1 MKVAL
6 FVEGSVPHG
15 PKDHCARLW
24 NHTLLP
30 ALERAPVACIIPIGK
45 DAITRL
51 LGLRA
56 SSSAPGLD
64 ARIVE
69 AITRDNLDP
78 ERDALV
84 IAWDLEPVDRG
95 QPRCAW
101 HEKLGLYRGLANSSL
116 APLANSA
123 WARSAAARA
132 TALAKRKDHPP
143 ERLNRSTLRPGTV
156 LGLCMEP
163 MFEGLL
169 THDGRAVR
177 RAMGLSQD
185 PPGWPPPRKWNPDER
200 DPSSNLLAAA
210 VDAMRELRNPR
221 AAIRRQLHAIYD
233 EAKDEWC
240 DYLLR
245 QLLADPEHAA
255 IIRAHPIARRL
266 AHILPPAP

>member
-15 PKDHCARLW
+15 AKDHCAQLW
-24 NHTLLP
+24 NQTLLP
-30 ALERAPVACIIPIGK
+30 ALGRAPVACIIPIGK

-56 SSSAPGLD
+56 SSSAPALD

-69 AITRDNLDP
+69 AITRHDLDP
-78 ERDALV
+78 ARDALV

-101 HEKLGLYRGLANSSL
+101 HEKLGLYRGLASSPL
-116 APLANSA
+116 APLAASA
-123 WARSAAARA
+123 WARDARAKA
-132 TALAKRKDHPP
+132 TALEQCQGRPP
-143 ERLNRSTLRPGTV
+143 ARTNRSTLRPGTV

-163 MFEGLL
+163 MFEALIA
-169 THDGRAVR
+169 HDGRAIR
-177 RAMGLSQD
+177 RAMGLASD
-185 PPGWPPPRKWNPDER
+185 PPGWPAQRKWHPDER
-200 DPSSNLLAAA
+200 DPSSQLLAAA
-210 VDAMRELRNPR
+210 VDAMRELRPR

-255 IIRAHPIARRL
+255 SIHAHPIARRL
-266 AHILPPAP
+266 AHILPRAP